1 MKLRTL
7 LIGSILA
14 SSLASHGQIR
24 TCRAAENLARM
35 KAQDPTL
42 QQRLDDQEAHTAH
55 FISSNGLNEKIQV
68 TIPVVIHVL
77 YNTASQNISDAQI
90 QSQLTVLNKDF
101 RKLNLDV
108 ANVPSAFSSL
118 AADAEINFCL
128 ATVSPTGTATTGIN
142 RIQTTKTIFD
152 AGLDDCKSSSTGGTN
167 AWDRNKYLNI
177 WVVPAI
183 KDGSQTGILGY
194 AQFPNTGTAAT
205 DGVVIAHNYFGTT
218 GTAQAPYNGGRTAT
232 HEIGHWLNLYHIWGD
247 DNGACTGSD
256 LVSDTPNQAD
266 ANGGCPTHPSA
277 TCSNSGDMFMNYMD
291 YTNDACMYMFTT
303 GQKARMQALFATG
316 GARVSLLTSNGCS
329 GATNPN
335 PTPSYC
341 AAAGSNVQYEYI
353 KKVQI
358 GTINNT
364 TTANAGYGNFTSL
377 SSNVTKGSN
386 YTLSLTPGYVSTT
399 YPEYFK
405 VYIDYN
411 NDKDFTDV
419 GETVYTSTA
428 VSAVVSTTISIPSTA
443 ATASVRMRVMMS
455 DAAISGSC
463 TSFTY
468 GEVEDYT
475 LNIQTGSST
484 PSCTDTYE
492 SNNTLATAKVIPTNT
507 AITANIGTSTDVD
520 YFQFTTTSASPKVK
534 ITLSNLPA
542 DYDLKLYNSAGTQ
555 IGSSA
560 LGGTSNEIITNNTL
574 AAGTYRIKV
583 FGYNSAFNASSC
595 YSLIV
600 QTGSVNFKVDMN
612 AEESMASKEVL
623 SPMIVAPNPSTN
635 GKVNI
640 ILPTE
645 MDGDYQLNILDATG
659 KLIFSTQASKEG
671 GAEFSVTANLETVE
685 AGMYFVQLQYAGNVY
700 SERLLIQK

>member
-14 SSLASHGQIR
+14 SSLSSHGQIR

-42 QQRLDDQEAHTAH
+42 QQRLDEQEAHTAH

-101 RKLNLDV
+101 RKLNSDV

-128 ATVSPTGTATTGIN
+128 ATVSPSGTATTGIN
-142 RIQTTKTIFD
+142 RVSTTKTIFD
-152 AGLDDCKSSSTGGTN
+152 ASLDDCKSSSTGGTN

-256 LVSDTPNQAD
+256 LVADTPNQAD
-266 ANGGCPTHPSA
+266 ANGGCPTHPSV

-303 GQKARMQALFATG
+303 GQKARIQALFATG

-329 GATNPN
+329 GATSPT

-341 AAAGSNVQYEYI
+341 AAAGTNVQYEYI

-364 TTANAGYGNFTSL
+364 TAANAGYGNFTSL
-377 SSNVTKGSN
+377 SSNVTKGSS

-399 YPEYFK
+399 YPEYFV

-411 NDKDFTDV
+411 NDKDFADA
-419 GETVYTSTA
+419 GETVYTSAA
-428 VSAVVSTTISIPSTA
+428 VSAAATTTITIPSSA
-443 ATASVRMRVMMS
+443 ATASVRMRVIMR
-455 DAAISGSC
+455 DVAVTGPC

-475 LNIQTGSST
+475 LNIQTGTTT
-484 PSCTDTYE
+484 PTCTDAYE
-492 SNNTLATAKVIPTNT
+492 SNNTLATAKVISTNST
-507 AITANIGTSTDVD
+507 ISANIGTSTDVD
-520 YFQFTTTSASPKVK
+520 YFQFTTTSAAPKVK

-542 DYDLKLYNSAGTQ
+542 DYDLALYNSAGTQ
-555 IGSSA
+555 VGSSA

-574 AAGTYRIKV
+574 AAGTYRIRV
-583 FGYNSAFNASSC
+583 IGYNSAFNASSC
-595 YSLIV
+595 YSLLV
-600 QTGSVNFKVDMN
+600 QTGSVNFKADMN
-612 AEESMASKEVL
+612 AEETMVSKEVL
-623 SPMIVAPNPSTN
+623 NPMIVAPNPSST

-640 ILPTE
+640 VLPSE
-645 MDGDYQLNILDATG
+645 LEGDYQLNILDATG
-659 KLIFSTQASKEG
+659 KLIFSSQANKES

-685 AGMYFVQLQYAGNVY
+685 AGMYFVQLQHAGNVY